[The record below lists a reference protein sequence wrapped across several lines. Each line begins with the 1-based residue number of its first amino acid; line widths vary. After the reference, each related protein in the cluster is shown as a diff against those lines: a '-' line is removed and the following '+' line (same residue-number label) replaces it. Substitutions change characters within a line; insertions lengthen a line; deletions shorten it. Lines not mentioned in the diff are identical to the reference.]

1 VLDFITLAVNSGI
14 DRDLVIQAYKRIN
27 GGYYVSI
34 SYAKSPILYELDSWP
49 RKYVRKPFLAWLQRS
64 QPEMIDK
71 VISLF
76 VTLDVHILHA
86 VSSSLTGLP
95 LNSRVISQDIDNV
108 FSEIKK
114 EATSLGLTI
123 YPEKEELGVNYSLLK
138 DMIIDL
144 VDKRKAEISL
154 DIKDILEDIAYD
166 SEFMEKLKSSK
177 SWIKTVSRGKALK
190 AMILE
195 NKFDEF
201 VESEKIKLL
210 YLLASRSLYFD
221 RSLLSN
227 GISNT
232 LNSIRNPDPELASQL
247 NELVDQMKKK
257 LSYF

>member
-1 VLDFITLAVNSGI
+1 
-14 DRDLVIQAYKRIN
+14 
-27 GGYYVSI
+27 
-34 SYAKSPILYELDSWP
+34 
-49 RKYVRKPFLAWLQRS
+49 
-64 QPEMIDK
+64 
-71 VISLF
+71 
-76 VTLDVHILHA
+76 
-86 VSSSLTGLP
+86 
-95 LNSRVISQDIDNV
+95 
-108 FSEIKK
+108 
-114 EATSLGLTI
+114 
-123 YPEKEELGVNYSLLK
+123 
-138 DMIIDL
+138 MIIDL